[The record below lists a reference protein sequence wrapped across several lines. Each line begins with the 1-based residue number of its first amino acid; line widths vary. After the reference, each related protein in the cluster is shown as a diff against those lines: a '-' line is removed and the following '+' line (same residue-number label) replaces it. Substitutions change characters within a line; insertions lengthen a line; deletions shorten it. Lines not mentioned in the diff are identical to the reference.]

1 MSEGSLEDKLK
12 RNAGKAKK
20 SRVSRRFKIGLASLL
35 AFGAL
40 SVSAFL
46 YDVPIFPKKEPQKK
60 ASVELAQGPNGM
72 IYVDS
77 AKDMCTDIDLWN
89 SLRPQLLESFS
100 KYASL
105 HVSQLSGRNFI
116 KPVPSNIQLDKY
128 VRILDLVNADLRSL
142 GLPGNYGLRSL
153 HSLDDLL
160 KNYDASK
167 IWLVSEIGIDVTGSV
182 DLTTKSNKKETAEFK
197 CVKSNNGQVFSGF
210 DMISGKTISY
220 NIKTPLICIR
230 AEGKDAVDIYIALYV
245 EPLHAQL
252 MPEANK
258 LIDHFLE
265 YVNNQDGTVTFSPAA
280 QANAERVVGIVDE
293 AVVHGLSHLWLK
305 DNLSRFGLAEKD
317 YLQEVEQKERLIRYK
332 GVKAIRELAAK
343 MGRKELLDDYRSN
356 PAKYWDII
364 KSKVPEYK
372 DF

>member
-12 RNAGKAKK
+12 RNAGKVKK
-20 SRVSRRFKIGLASLL
+20 SKVSRRFKIGFISLL
-35 AFGAL
+35 ALSAL
-40 SVSAFL
+40 SVGTLL
-46 YDVPIFPKKEPQKK
+46 YDIPIFSKKEPQKK

-72 IYVDS
+72 IYVDVVQ
-77 AKDMCTDIDLWN
+77 DLYTDIDLWN
-89 SLRPQLLESFS
+89 SIRPKILESFQE
-100 KYASL
+100 YASL

-116 KPVPSNIQLDKY
+116 KPVPSDILLDKY
-128 VRILDLVNADLRSL
+128 ICILDLVNADLRSL

-153 HSLDDLL
+153 HNLDDLI
-160 KNYDASK
+160 KNYNASQV
-167 IWLVSEIGIDVTGSV
+167 WLVSEIGIDVTGSV
-182 DLTTKSNKKETAEFK
+182 DLTTKGNKKETAEFK

-220 NIKTPLICIR
+220 NIKTPLICVR
-230 AEGKDAVDIYIALYV
+230 VEGKDAVDTHMALYA
-245 EPLHAQL
+245 EPLHVQL

-280 QANAERVVGIVDE
+280 KANAERVAAIVDE

-305 DNLSRFGLAEKD
+305 DNLAAFGLTEKD
-317 YLQEVEQKERLIRYK
+317 YLQEIEQKESLIRYK
-332 GVKAIRELAAK
+332 GVKVIRELAAK
-343 MGRKELLDDYRSN
+343 MGRKELLDDYRGN
-356 PAKYWDII
+356 PVKYWGII
-364 KSKVPEYK
+364 KSQVPEYK